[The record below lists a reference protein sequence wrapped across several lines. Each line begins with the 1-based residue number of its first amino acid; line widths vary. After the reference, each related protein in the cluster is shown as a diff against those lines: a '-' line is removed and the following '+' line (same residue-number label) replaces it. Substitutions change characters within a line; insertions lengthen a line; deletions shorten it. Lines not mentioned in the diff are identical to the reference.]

1 MQRRQ
6 FIALLGGAA
15 TWPLAARAQQDQ
27 RVRRIGVLSALAEDD
42 PESLARRPAFEQALK
57 ALNWTDGNNLRV
69 DYRWAAND
77 AERIRKLAAEIIALG
92 PDVILLSGSLV
103 VAPMMQ
109 ATRTIPI
116 VFVQVI
122 DPVGSG
128 YVKSLARPG
137 GNITGFTQFEY
148 SLAGKWLELL
158 KQIAPHVTRAA
169 VIRDPTLGHGI
180 GQFAVVQA
188 IAPSLGM
195 ELSPINALDVS
206 EMESAIAEFA
216 RSPNGGLIV
225 TAGGTAFHR
234 DLIIP
239 LAAKHRL
246 PAVYPYRYW
255 VSGGG
260 LISYGPDTI
269 DQYRRA
275 ADYIDRIFKGE
286 KPADLPVQ
294 TPTKYNLAINLKA
307 AKSLGLAVPHAMLTR
322 ADEVIE

>member
-15 TWPLAARAQQDQ
+15 TWPLVALAQQDQ

-42 PESLARRPAFEQALK
+42 PESVARRPAFEQALK
-57 ALNWTDGNNLRV
+57 ALNWTNGNNLRV
-69 DYRWAAND
+69 DYRWAASD
-77 AERIRKLAAEIIALG
+77 PERIRKLVAEIIALE
-92 PDVILLSGSLV
+92 PDVILLSGTSV
-103 VAPMMQ
+103 VPPMMQ

-128 YVKSLARPG
+128 FVKSLARPG
-137 GNITGFTQFEY
+137 GNITGFTPFEY
-148 SLAGKWLELL
+148 SLAGKWVELL
-158 KQIAPHVTRAA
+158 KQIAPYVTRAA
-169 VIRDPTLGHGI
+169 VIRDPTRGYGI

-188 IAPSLGM
+188 VAPSLGM
-195 ELSPINALDVS
+195 ELSPINAPDVS
-206 EMESAIAEFA
+206 EIESAIAEFA
-216 RSPNGGLIV
+216 RSPNGGLV
-225 TAGGTAFHR
+225 VALGGTAIHR
-234 DLIIP
+234 DLIIA

-246 PAVYPYRYW
+246 PAVYPHRYFAT
-255 VSGGG
+255 GGG

-275 ADYIDRIFKGE
+275 AVYIDRIFKGE

-294 TPTKYNLAINLKA
+294 HPTKYDLVINLST
-307 AKSLGLAVPHAMLTR
+307 AKTLGLTVPPALLAR